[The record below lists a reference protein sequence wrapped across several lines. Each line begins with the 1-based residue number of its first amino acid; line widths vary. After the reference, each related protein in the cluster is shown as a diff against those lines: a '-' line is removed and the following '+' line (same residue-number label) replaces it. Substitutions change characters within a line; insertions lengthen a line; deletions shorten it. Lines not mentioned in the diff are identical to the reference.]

1 MPPVHA
7 DPVHSMYITW
17 PYLVLADNYQAESLI
32 PEITVILLTQYM
44 QLTQKLINWV
54 RLASSQ

>member
-17 PYLVLADNYQAESLI
+17 PYLVLADNHQAASLI
-32 PEITVILLTQYM
+32 PEFRNHSDPAYPVYAANTKVN
-44 QLTQKLINWV
+44 KLG
-54 RLASSQ
+54 